1 MKLKVFVLG
10 LFLLFSFPLLAQYK
24 KFEMNPPAAKKYLKS
39 QLNRMDQVR
48 KYKILGYIGEAEQAV
63 LSVRDIK
70 SLTKTEQE
78 KIKKTVDEENADRKA
93 IFSAIAKY
101 NKLNKHEYGFLLKS
115 AYETYRNTDP
125 KGTYYYEG
133 RQWQKRY

>member
-1 MKLKVFVLG
+1 MKKI
-10 LFLLFSFPLLAQYK
+10 
-24 KFEMNPPAAKKYLKS
+24 EMNPPAAKKYLKS

-48 KYKILGYIGEAEQAV
+48 RYKILGYIGEGEQAV
-63 LSVRDIK
+63 LVVRD
-70 SLTKTEQE
+70 TKGLAKADQE
-78 KIKKTVDEENADRKA
+78 KLNKVVVEENADRKA
-93 IFSAIAKY
+93 IFAAIAKY
-101 NKLNKHEYGFLLKS
+101 NKLSSQEYDFLLKS